1 MRHRMARLLP
11 VALVVSA
18 MAGCTSEPGRGGP
31 EPTPGSAA
39 SPNGH
44 VVEFDGPIERSDVT
58 ALLTVGPRA
67 GPYTTVIDISGR
79 RFEFLLNC
87 TGGELTV
94 AIDGVATM
102 PFPCAL
108 DNLRP
113 EQYGAEFNLLREP
126 GEVTVSVTTATP
138 SVRWRMHIGLL
149 PEPNGVAS

>member
-1 MRHRMARLLP
+1 MWHRMARLLP
-11 VALVVSA
+11 VALVVYT
-18 MAGCTSEPGRGGP
+18 MAGCTEEPGRGVP
-31 EPTPGSAA
+31 EPTPDSAA

-44 VVEFDGPIERSDVT
+44 LVEFDGPIERSDVPT
-58 ALLTVGPRA
+58 LLTVGPRA
-67 GPYTTVIDISGR
+67 GPYTTVVDISGPS
-79 RFEFLLNC
+79 FEILLNC

-108 DNLRP
+108 NASGRP

-126 GEVTVSVTTATP
+126 GEVTVSVTTTTP

-149 PEPNGVAS
+149 PSAGY